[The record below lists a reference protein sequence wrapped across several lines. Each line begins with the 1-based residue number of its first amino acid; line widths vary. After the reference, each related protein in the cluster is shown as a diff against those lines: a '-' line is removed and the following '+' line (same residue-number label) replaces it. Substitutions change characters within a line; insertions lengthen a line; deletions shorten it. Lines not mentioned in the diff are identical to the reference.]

1 MIRDGLTSSNILK
14 RIITLTILSFLLFF
28 GVTLLSYFLLPEG
41 FLANKNEWTNFT
53 TSSNVFLSTF
63 QIFLWN
69 MLSVLAI
76 LIASFFAKKKREQEK
91 YLSLSYGVYFI
102 VVILAAITLGT
113 WSFTSG
119 SGISIPIFQ
128 RIISMFDLFHHA
140 GLVELYGQLLIT
152 CALSNHY
159 LVMTY
164 KNKTTTR
171 NIKEVKWSKSEIIG
185 FGVGILLML
194 LGAFIESYSILNG

>member
-1 MIRDGLTSSNILK
+1 MIRDGLTSSNMVK
-14 RIITLTILSFLLFF
+14 RIITLTILAFLLFF

-41 FLANKNEWTNFT
+41 FLANKNELTNFT

-76 LIASFFAKKKREQEK
+76 LIASFFAKKKKEQEK
-91 YLSLSYGVYFI
+91 YLSLSYGVYCI

-152 CALSNHY
+152 CALANHY

-171 NIKEVKWSKSEIIG
+171 NIKEVKWSKSEIIS
-185 FGVGILLML
+185 FVIGILLML